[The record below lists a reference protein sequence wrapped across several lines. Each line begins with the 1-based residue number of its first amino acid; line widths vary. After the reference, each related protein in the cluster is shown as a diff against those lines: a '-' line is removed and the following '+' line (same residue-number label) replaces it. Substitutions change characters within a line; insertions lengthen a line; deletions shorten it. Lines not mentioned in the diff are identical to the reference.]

1 MPKVNII
8 TDTLPEYVEQNRTP
22 LLKEIVLDGAVLDHL
37 TLQTGIKTKAAINYL
52 GVNTV
57 FQDGRTC
64 GNSKAGSAE
73 LTQRQI
79 EVAEI
84 KIFDEICPKT
94 LLGKWAEYQVRTSA
108 LDEAD
113 KMPFEEFIV
122 NLIVN
127 DVRYK
132 RDLAIWQGDTDIVPD
147 PSDSDYA
154 EQSAKCRFDGFIK
167 KAGEEAGTVDV
178 NVPAGA
184 TCFAAIRKVAAAI
197 PRGYINKTKIFVSP
211 EFFLTFVMEMV
222 DRNMFH
228 YSGPQGE
235 YPKELQFPGTGLW
248 VISQDGLTG
257 VNKIYASQ
265 SENMFFGT
273 DMLDDAEEIK
283 IWFSDDDDVWKYK
296 VQFTAGVEV
305 AFPDRVV
312 LAALAETP
320 AADEV
325 VTAGDSLKAIAMAAA
340 AIAENTGDEGTLD
353 TALGTIATNTG
364 AIAENTGEDGALD
377 TGLQGISDAISGDEN
392 TPDPDPQPGQ

>member
-1 MPKVNII
+1 MPNPINII
-8 TDTLPEYVEQNRTP
+8 TTSLPEYVDQNRTP
-22 LLKEIVLDGAVLDHL
+22 LLKEVVLDGAVLDHL

-52 GVNTV
+52 GVNTI

-64 GNSKAGSAE
+64 GNSKAGSVE
-73 LTQRQI
+73 LTQRTI

-113 KMPFEEFIV
+113 RMPFEEFVV

-127 DVRYK
+127 DIRYK
-132 RDLAIWQGDTDIVPD
+132 RDLAIWQGDTDIVIDESSTPE
-147 PSDSDYA
+147 DY
-154 EQSAKCRFDGFIK
+154 AKCRFDGFLK

-178 NVPAGA
+178 NIAAGSTA
-184 TCFAAIRKVAAAI
+184 FAAIRKVVAAI
-197 PRGYINKTKIFVSP
+197 PRGFINKTKVFVSP

-228 YSGPQGE
+228 YAGPEGE
-235 YPKELQFPGTGLW
+235 YPKELTFPGTGIK
-248 VISQDGLTG
+248 VVSQDGLTG
-257 VNKIYASQ
+257 VNFIYASQ
-265 SENMFFGT
+265 SENMFYGT

-296 VQFTAGVEV
+296 VQFCAGVEV

-312 LAALAETP
+312 LGALAETP
-320 AADEV
+320 TADDV
-325 VTAGDSLKAIAMAAA
+325 VTAGDSLKAIAVAAA
-340 AIAENTGDEGTLD
+340 AIAENTGDDGTLD

-392 TPDPDPQPGQ
+392 TPDPQPGQ